1 MAASPWPIDR
11 FLWFEVGLTA
21 FLAAWLRL
29 ENAELKLDWELVVLN
44 VIIDGVCEIRLPDGA
59 ECESLVIVSTLVRNL
74 ISFFSL
80 IAEDRRL

>member
-1 MAASPWPIDR
+1 M
-11 FLWFEVGLTA
+11 
-21 FLAAWLRL
+21 AAWLRL